1 MMEQAVSNLEK
12 LGDRLSE
19 IHVELQTAIRDKIEI
34 SRVKMNELRLEVRTM
49 VQEIDASGKIAV
61 A

>member
-19 IHVELQTAIRDKIEI
+19 IHVELQTAIRVDKIEI
-34 SRVKMNELRLEVRTM
+34 SKSLLFKLLT
-49 VQEIDASGKIAV
+49 K
-61 A
+61 